1 MDLEEQLHETIS
13 QKDVIDIHH
22 ATQQEHNALLL
33 SAQEIFAKIYGVLGH
48 KTNLIKFKGIEKT
61 QSMFSGHNII
71 QPEIN
76 TQTVTEIFLN
86 IWKLNHVLVSN
97 KNDAQL

>member
-1 MDLEEQLHETIS
+1 
-13 QKDVIDIHH
+13 
-22 ATQQEHNALLL
+22 
-33 SAQEIFAKIYGVLGH
+33 
-48 KTNLIKFKGIEKT
+48 
-61 QSMFSGHNII
+61 MFFGHNII

-86 IWKLNHVLVSN
+86 IWKLNHILVSN